1 VIEVTT
7 SLTNSSENT
16 LVFWLITKLVRFKT
30 NSFKMIGKNPKK
42 LEKKLIKPNKIKKTE
57 VQKSRDTTLPPDCVI
72 LKKIKE
78 FL

>member
-1 VIEVTT
+1 
-7 SLTNSSENT
+7 
-16 LVFWLITKLVRFKT
+16 
-30 NSFKMIGKNPKK
+30 MIGKNPKK